1 MDQAMNIPT
10 FASGRFPTSSDS
22 YTCIVCTISQLTE
35 REAILPS
42 VIEEKF
48 AQYYRNN
55 INNIGS
61 PCFIEQREFGFILLR
76 GKIMLRHK
84 RFEDFNALEG
94 FLTSVAPSDAYYS
107 AAYYEHPE
115 AEMNEK
121 HWLGA
126 DLVFDIDA
134 DHVPAP
140 CRKIHDHWIC
150 RRCRLAGKGPS
161 PEMCPE
167 CGGARFDSKTW
178 ACEKCI
184 ESAKSETIKL
194 TSMLLEDFGFSE
206 DAVKVY
212 FSGHRGYHVHV
223 DDKSIHNLDS
233 MARKEIVDYVIG
245 LGLKAKLQRAV
256 NNRRI
261 LLAPDVEGGGWK
273 RRIGFGIHKLMTEST
288 LSEMDRLSLS
298 KPALKRLRETKEILQ
313 TSGESKWINVRE
325 SEKSWEEIIDFVV
338 SQQSSGIDTVVTTD
352 IHRLIRLN
360 GSLHGKTGLMKVEVP
375 LAGLI
380 ESDPLKDAVAF
391 KTGTLVVDIVEAP
404 RFRLGDA
411 FYGPY
416 KNDSYV
422 ELPAAVALFLLCKNA
437 AKVVKDSV

>member
-1 MDQAMNIPT
+1 MTAQ
-10 FASGRFPTSSDS
+10 
-22 YTCIVCTISQLTE
+22 VQTI
-35 REAILPS
+35 R
-42 VIEEKF
+42 EKF
-48 AQYYRNN
+48 AEFYAEREMM
-55 INNIGS
+55 S
-61 PCFIEQREFGFILLR
+61 SLPRELKSREFGFLLFKER
-76 GKIMLRHK
+76 TMLRHK
-84 RFEDFNALEG
+84 KFEDPGTLAEFIR
-94 FLTSVAPSDAYYS
+94 TTVPSDIYHSTAYFEDS
-107 AAYYEHPE
+107 EQQM
-115 AEMNEK
+115 AEK
-121 HWLGA
+121 GWLGA
-126 DLVFDIDA
+126 DLVFDIDS
-134 DHVPAP
+134 DHIPTA
-140 CRKIHDHWIC
+140 CRKIHDRWLC
-150 RRCRLAGKGPS
+150 RNCGLAGRGLS
-161 PEMCPE
+161 PEICPE

-184 ESAKSETIKL
+184 ESAKSETLKL
-194 TSMLLEDFGFSE
+194 ASMLLEDFGFSE

-223 DDKSIHNLDS
+223 DDKRVHTLDS

-245 LGLKAKLQRAV
+245 LGLKAKLQRV
-256 NNRRI
+256 VDNRRI

-288 LSEMDRLSLS
+288 LSEMDRLSFS
-298 KPALKRLRETKEILQ
+298 KPALKKLRETKEILQ

-416 KNDSYV
+416 KDDSHV
-422 ELPAAVALFLLCKNA
+422 ELPTAVALFLLCKNA